1 MWRPHDDASNIEN
14 KCHCPTCVPYDFFHL
29 IWTGQPLPDESEVAT
44 ESAAVRLVGGQEGLG
59 SGEDMEEEPAEADPL
74 IEVQDVQ

>member
-1 MWRPHDDASNIEN
+1 M
-14 KCHCPTCVPYDFFHL
+14 
-29 IWTGQPLPDESEVAT
+29 AT